1 MCFSTP
7 RWAMAEV
14 LEVLDA
20 RYGGAE
26 NYLLRIGCHG
36 RSRARI
42 AACRAGRTL
51 GGGPMPTRLTEGVVD
66 ALDVTA
72 KAESCSQTLT
82 GLSLSRER
90 WTKSAT

>member
-1 MCFSTP
+1 
-7 RWAMAEV
+7 
-14 LEVLDA
+14 
-20 RYGGAE
+20 
-26 NYLLRIGCHG
+26 
-36 RSRARI
+36 
-42 AACRAGRTL
+42 
-51 GGGPMPTRLTEGVVD
+51 MPTRLTEGVVD